1 MPRRFAVLV
10 LSEAVVV
17 VACPA
22 GVPSGPPPGPGTPAA
37 SYVIAREEREVFL
50 LADYGL
56 VRIGFAAATLLVGA
70 YFAGLSTGF
79 DPSSGS
85 C

>member
-1 MPRRFAVLV
+1 MPARPG
-10 LSEAVVV
+10 
-17 VACPA
+17 CPLGRPLGQA
-22 GVPSGPPPGPGTPAA
+22 GCPLGRAA
-37 SYVIAREEREVFL
+37 SYVIAREEWEVFL

-79 DPSSGS
+79 EPSSGS